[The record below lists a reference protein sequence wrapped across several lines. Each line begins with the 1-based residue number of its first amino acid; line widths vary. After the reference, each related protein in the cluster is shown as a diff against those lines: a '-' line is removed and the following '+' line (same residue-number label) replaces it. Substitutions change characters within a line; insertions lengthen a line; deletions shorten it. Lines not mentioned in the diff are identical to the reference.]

1 MVKRNA
7 DSVAGLEGATGKLLS
22 NAVREVGRK

>member
-7 DSVAGLEGATGKLLS
+7 DSVDGLEGAIGKLLS